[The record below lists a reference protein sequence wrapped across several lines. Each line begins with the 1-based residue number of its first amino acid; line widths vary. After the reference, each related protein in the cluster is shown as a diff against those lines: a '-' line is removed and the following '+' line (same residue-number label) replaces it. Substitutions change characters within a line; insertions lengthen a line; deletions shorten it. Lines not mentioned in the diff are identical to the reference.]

1 MEQLSRY
8 RKVLVWAAFVRDCS
22 AAISWLMPDE
32 SFGARVLDRVVE
44 MGAIVPSL
52 WSLEVGNVL
61 LIAERNKRISS
72 EQRHKALYTL
82 TELPIIVDTLTTQ
95 NAWLETMDLAERYG
109 LTLYDATYLELSLR
123 RSLPL
128 ATFDKYLKRATE
140 MAGGT
145 IWH

>member
-1 MEQLSRY
+1 
-8 RKVLVWAAFVRDCS
+8 VLVWAAFVRDCS